1 MTAPSSGA
9 RRAIRRA
16 TRALGDRRAQ
26 PSVAWI
32 RHLTG
37 ASAREVERV
46 LGELERI
53 VNRELEIHASHQKGG
68 RESYAQIRAPFELY
82 AFTRLLQ
89 PEHIVET
96 GVSSGVSSA
105 HFLAALR
112 ANGHGTLHSIDR
124 PTRQRGRTLA
134 SDESPVSL
142 PPGRDTGWA
151 VPRAWRRGWDLR
163 LGPSEELLPGLVSEL
178 PSIGLFLH
186 DSRHTPPHLTF
197 ELTTVRPK
205 LRPGSLVL
213 ADNTRWTGDVFPRFA
228 HSLGSPLFFRAHSD
242 LVGLRVPPS
251 IIRSFSA

>member
-1 MTAPSSGA
+1 MTAPASKG
-9 RRAIRRA
+9 RRAIGRA
-16 TRALGDRRAQ
+16 TKALGDRRAK

-37 ASAREVERV
+37 ASPPEIDRV
-46 LGELERI
+46 LAELDRI
-53 VNRELEIHASHQKGG
+53 VHEELEIHASHQKGG

-82 AFTRLLQ
+82 AFTRLLR
-89 PEHIVET
+89 PDHIVET

-124 PTRQRGRTLA
+124 PTRQRGRKLA

-142 PPGRDTGWA
+142 PPGRSTGWA
-151 VPRAWRRGWDLR
+151 VPQAWRRGWDLR

-197 ELTTVRPK
+197 ELATIRPK

-213 ADNTRWTGDVFPRFA
+213 ADNTRWTGNAFSIFA
-228 HSLGSPLFFRAHSD
+228 HSLQAPVFFKGHSD
-242 LVGLRVPPS
+242 LVGVRVS
-251 IIRSFSA
+251 KEGAYL